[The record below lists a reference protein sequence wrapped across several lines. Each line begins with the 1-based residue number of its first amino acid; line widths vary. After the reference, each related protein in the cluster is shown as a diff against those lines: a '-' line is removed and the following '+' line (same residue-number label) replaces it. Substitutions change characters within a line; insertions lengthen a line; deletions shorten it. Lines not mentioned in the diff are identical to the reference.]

1 MLIAVNQLFEYHL
14 WLNSKRRHTFDEFAV
29 FISAVCSQSL
39 GLLPQWQSGRC
50 MKLTTVGLLPRIGM
64 LGAEP
69 LFPMYL
75 YVLVLNEAQGRLL
88 FIREVCYGVYSR
100 RHCIFLA
107 LCVIM

>member
-1 MLIAVNQLFEYHL
+1 
-14 WLNSKRRHTFDEFAV
+14 
-29 FISAVCSQSL
+29 
-39 GLLPQWQSGRC
+39 
-50 MKLTTVGLLPRIGM
+50 
-64 LGAEP
+64 
-69 LFPMYL
+69 MYL